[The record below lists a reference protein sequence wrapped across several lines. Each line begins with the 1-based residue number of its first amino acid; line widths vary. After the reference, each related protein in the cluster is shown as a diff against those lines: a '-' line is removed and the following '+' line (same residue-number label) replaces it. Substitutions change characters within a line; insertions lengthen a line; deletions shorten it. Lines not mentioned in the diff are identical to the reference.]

1 MSAPTMIQC
10 LFNHT
15 VAQHACDLL
24 PNGQGRR
31 RLTDALLM
39 VLTYPSWLTKISI
52 SVLHSPDAVVTPP
65 RRTLSFTICPY
76 LFQLNSEGPA

>member
-10 LFNHT
+10 LFSHT

-39 VLTYPSWLTKISI
+39 VLTYPSWLTKIII

-65 RRTLSFTICPY
+65 GALSPLQSVHIY
-76 LFQLNSEGPA
+76 SN